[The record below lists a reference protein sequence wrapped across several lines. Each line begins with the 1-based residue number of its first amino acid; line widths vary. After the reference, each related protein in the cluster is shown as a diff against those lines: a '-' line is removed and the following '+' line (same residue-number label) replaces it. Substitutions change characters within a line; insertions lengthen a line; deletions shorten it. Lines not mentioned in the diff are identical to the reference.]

1 MGGPR
6 RLEAPVDDFLVPFMA
21 FFKGAAGF
29 SPRVQKSPSPERPAA
44 TPARH
49 PQSGVNIILLEAS
62 EFQKSV
68 MNIII
73 LE

>member
-6 RLEAPVDDFLVPFMA
+6 RLEAPVDDFLAHLMA
-21 FFKGAAGF
+21 LIQGALRL
-29 SPRVQKSPSPERPAA
+29 SPRAPKFPSLERLAA

-49 PQSGVNIILLEAS
+49 PQSGVNIIFSEAS
-62 EFQKSV
+62 EVQKSV